1 MSELLEEAVLVGR
14 ARRPAGGWRDAIR
27 VACDPLV
34 EREAVSEHYPQRCIE
49 MVEEHG
55 PYIVLAPGIA
65 LAHARPED
73 GALRLAV
80 AATTLTEPVAFGHED
95 NDPVDL
101 VFAFGS
107 PDRDQHVGL
116 LSALATALLGGLADR
131 LRAAEDDEA
140 LQAALAEVGDGG

>member
-1 MSELLEEAVLVGR
+1 VTELPDQALVVGR
-14 ARRPAGGWRDAIR
+14 ARRAADGWREAIR
-27 VACDPLV
+27 VACEPLV
-34 EREAVSEHYPQRCIE
+34 EQGAAEARYPDRCIE
-49 MVEEHG
+49 MVDEHG

-73 GALRLAV
+73 GVLKLGVSAVTLA
-80 AATTLTEPVAFGHED
+80 EPVTFGHED

-116 LSALATALLGGLADR
+116 LSKLATALLDGLADR
-131 LRAAEDDEA
+131 LRAAEDDEDA
-140 LQAALAEVGDGG
+140 QTAVDGLTHD